1 MKSPVESV
9 RAVSSVMVDV
19 QLTITGAS
27 STALTV
33 SVEAEFGAA
42 TLSLSPSLLPLST
55 MLVIVMTLSPAVG
68 VSSVFL

>member
-1 MKSPVESV
+1 M
-9 RAVSSVMVDV
+9 SSVIVDV

-33 SVEAEFGAA
+33 SVEAELGAA
-42 TLSLSPSLLPLST
+42 TLSLSPALLPLST
-55 MLVIVMTLSPAVG
+55 MLVIVMTLFPAVG